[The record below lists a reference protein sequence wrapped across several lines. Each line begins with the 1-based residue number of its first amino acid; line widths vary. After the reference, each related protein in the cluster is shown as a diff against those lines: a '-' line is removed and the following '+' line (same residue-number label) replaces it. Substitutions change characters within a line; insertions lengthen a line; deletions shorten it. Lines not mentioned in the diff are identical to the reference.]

1 MSEHAEQVAVIQ
13 WFRLQHKKY
22 AKCLFS
28 IPNGAH
34 LAGDA
39 RLRAIKMNNLKASG
53 LVPGV
58 SDLFLMIPTDG
69 WHGLFI
75 EMKVRGGKLSDSQ
88 KEFMGLATLMGYQ
101 AVVCYGFDEAKD
113 AITNYLQST

>member
-1 MSEHAEQVAVIQ
+1 MTEHQEQVAVIQ

-39 RLRAIKMNNLKASG
+39 RLRAIKMNAMKAEG
-53 LVPGV
+53 LLPGV
-58 SDLFLMIPTDG
+58 SDLMLIVPKAG

-75 EMKVRGGKLSDSQ
+75 EMKSKDGHLSEAQ
-88 KEFMGLATLMGYQ
+88 KEFMGAATLMGYQ
-101 AVVCYGFDEAKD
+101 SVVCYGFEDAKE
-113 AITNYLQST
+113 AITNYLQ

>member
-1 MSEHAEQVAVIQ
+1 MSEHTEQVAVIQ
-13 WFRLQHKKY
+13 WYRMQYPKY

-58 SDLFLMIPTDG
+58 SDLFLMIPKSG

-75 EMKVRGGKLSDSQ
+75 EMKVKGGKVSSSQ
-88 KEFMGLATLMGYQ
+88 KEFMTVATAMGYK
-101 AVVCYGFDEAKD
+101 AVVCFGFDEAKD